1 MILHENGAVQPAER
15 EGLFVVA
22 VGDSITAGNPDW
34 DPDPAGRERENGFNP
49 ESQYLFW
56 AAKCNPGMGFRN
68 AGVGGERCD
77 EIAARL
83 EANLDGADVLVVQG
97 GINDVV
103 QKRSIELA
111 VEDLRGM
118 VRRGLELGLPVV
130 MPDVLPWNKGW
141 PDNEQTIRDLNAL
154 LRAMAAEEG
163 IPVLAFHDALEDPD
177 RPGRMRQEWTNDG
190 NHPNVAGHRV
200 LGETAFVLPERQR

>member
-1 MILHENGAVQPAER
+1 MILHENGPVQLPDGESF
-15 EGLFVVA
+15 LVVA

-34 DPDPAGRERENGFNP
+34 DPDPVAREREGGFDP
-49 ESQYLFW
+49 QSQYLFW
-56 AAKCNPGMGFRN
+56 AAKCNPGMEFRN
-68 AGVGGERCD
+68 CGVGGERCD

-83 EANLDGADVLVVQG
+83 EVNLAGADVLVVQG

-103 QKRSIELA
+103 QKRPLEPA
-111 VEDLRGM
+111 VEQLRTM

-141 PDNEQTIRDLNAL
+141 PDNEPTIRELNVL

-177 RPGRMRQEWTNDG
+177 NPGRMRQEWTNDG

-200 LGETAFVLPERQR
+200 LGETAFLLPERQR